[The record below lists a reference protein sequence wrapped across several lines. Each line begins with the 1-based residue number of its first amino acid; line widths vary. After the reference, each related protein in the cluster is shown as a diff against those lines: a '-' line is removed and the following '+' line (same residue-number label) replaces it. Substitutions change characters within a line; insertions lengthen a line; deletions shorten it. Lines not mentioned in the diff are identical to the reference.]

1 MANLTETP
9 AWVSGIYQLETSD
22 PVLGGP
28 DGIDNLQAKQLANRT
43 GFLKKQIDDA
53 VSGAL
58 TVMYANKLK
67 TPRSISMTG
76 DGTWTTSFDG
86 SGNVTAAMAL
96 SNSGI
101 TPGTYKSVSV
111 DAKGRI
117 TTGSNPTTLAGYG
130 ITDGLSTSN
139 YTATDVLA
147 KIKTVDG
154 TGSGLDADLLDGKDS
169 PYFLDLANSTGTLP
183 NTRLTGTYTDIT
195 LKNGPGNTIINDGG
209 VGARTVS
216 DLVQYRGPASIT
228 GAIVF
233 LAPPGLN
240 SAMHML
246 HILGFDYN
254 NPPKN
259 VDCIVQ
265 GYRTATVWSRQHL
278 THSGVHKPTIRLARK
293 ISTNQSAFIIGDVDN
308 VWAYPHFAIC
318 DALLS
323 HSGATDAYCVGW
335 KSEVITELTDYDN
348 LIVVSD
354 TPSLANMPWSQI
366 TGIPTTLPNQNI
378 SGNAGTATKLA
389 TARTISL
396 TGDATGSATFDGS
409 ANASMAI
416 TISGL
421 KTAVPAG
428 MTAFFASATAPT
440 GWLKADGSAV
450 NRTTYAA
457 LFSAIG
463 TVFGAGDGSTTFHL
477 PDLRGEFIRGWD
489 NGRGVDLNRTLGSHQ
504 AGQNESHAHSASI
517 STAGTHSHS
526 GTTSSSGQHTHGYSS
541 VLGNGSIGPNSGSP
555 GYARINSTTSQDG
568 AHDHTFTT
576 SSSGEHSHSIS
587 IGLSGGTEIRPRN
600 LALLACIKY

>member
-76 DGTWTTSFDG
+76 DGTWTASFDG

-101 TPGTYKSVSV
+101 TPGTYKSVTV

-265 GYRTATVWSRQHL
+265 GYRNATVWSRQHL

-318 DALLS
+318 EALLS

-335 KSEVITELTDYDN
+335 KSEVITELSDYDN

-409 ANASMAI
+409 ANASMAVTVNGAKINQNNTWTRAQRGAIVALTYGATITPDFALSNNFKITLTGNATLATPTNLVEGQSGII
-416 TISGL
+416 TI
-421 KTAVPAG
+421 AQD
-428 MTAFFASATAPT
+428 ATGSRTLSYSSTWKFIGGIAPS
-440 GWLKADGSAV
+440 L
-450 NRTTYAA
+450 
-457 LFSAIG
+457 
-463 TVFGAGDGSTTFHL
+463 STTANAIDEL
-477 PDLRGEFIRGWD
+477 VYYVNPDAKAVFAI
-489 NGRGVDLNRTLGSHQ
+489 LNK
-504 AGQNESHAHSASI
+504 
-517 STAGTHSHS
+517 
-526 GTTSSSGQHTHGYSS
+526 
-541 VLGNGSIGPNSGSP
+541 
-555 GYARINSTTSQDG
+555 D
-568 AHDHTFTT
+568 
-576 SSSGEHSHSIS
+576 
-587 IGLSGGTEIRPRN
+587 
-600 LALLACIKY
+600 IK

>member
-76 DGTWTTSFDG
+76 DGTWTASFDG

-101 TPGTYKSVSV
+101 TPGTYKSVTV
-111 DAKGRI
+111 DVKGRI
-117 TTGSNPTTLAGYG
+117 TAGSNPTTLAGYG

-139 YTATDVLA
+139 YTAADVLA

-183 NTRLTGTYTDIT
+183 SARLQGTYSNVT

-233 LAPPGLN
+233 LAPPGL
-240 SAMHML
+240 SGSMHMM

-259 VDCIVQ
+259 VDCTLQ
-265 GYRTATVWSRQHL
+265 GYRTTTVWSRQYLVHR
-278 THSGVHKPTIRLARK
+278 GVYKPMIRMARK

-308 VWAYPHFAIC
+308 TWAYPHFSIRQ
-318 DALLS
+318 ALFS
-323 HSGATDAYCVGW
+323 HSGATDAYCIGW
-335 KSEVITELTDYDN
+335 NSEVITDLADYDN
-348 LIVVSD
+348 LVILSD
-354 TPSLANMPWSQI
+354 TPSILWSQI
-366 TGIPTTLPNQNI
+366 TGIPSTLPNQNI

-389 TARTISL
+389 TVRTISL

-409 ANASMAI
+409 ANASMAV

-428 MTAFFASATAPT
+428 MTAFFASSTAPT

-457 LFSAIG
+457 LFSALG
-463 TVFGAGDGSTTFHL
+463 TAFGAGDGSTTFHL
-477 PDLRGEFIRGWD
+477 PDLRGEFVRGWD
-489 NGRGVDLNRTLGSHQ
+489 LGKGIDAGRAFGSKQ
-504 AGQNESHAHSASI
+504 ADELRSHK
-517 STAGTHSHS
+517 
-526 GTTSSSGQHTHGYSS
+526 HTITNAFNAWKAEPY
-541 VLGNGSIGPNSGSP
+541 NSGS
-555 GYARINSTTSQDG
+555 
-568 AHDHTFTT
+568 
-576 SSSGEHSHSIS
+576 GEDFNMNNA
-587 IGLSGGTEIRPRN
+587 GDTQWTGGTETRPRN
-600 LALLACIKY
+600 IALLACIKY